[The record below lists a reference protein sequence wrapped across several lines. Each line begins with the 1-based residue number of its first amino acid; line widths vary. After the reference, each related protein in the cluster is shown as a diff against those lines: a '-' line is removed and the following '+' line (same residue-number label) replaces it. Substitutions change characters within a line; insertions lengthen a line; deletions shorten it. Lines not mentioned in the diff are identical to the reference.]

1 MEFYERY
8 LETPQEPP
16 PAPPLTLSLSLSIIH
31 TPVPQRRR
39 SRGRYRLVVLESI
52 SFDSALMLAQE
63 PAVVSCTK
71 RAFREETKSQI
82 FHGAVEYSF
91 QSGPFRLVFH
101 CSNGVL
107 MVPEATRPSITA
119 LGLYMLRAVYSRC
132 LQALPCEPQQC
143 FFSSPIHSRQP
154 ERCASELWHP
164 LSNCNYQERRYR
176 WNGYYRCS

>member
-1 MEFYERY
+1 
-8 LETPQEPP
+8 L
-16 PAPPLTLSLSLSIIH
+16 IIH

-143 FFSSPIHSRQP
+143 FFSSPIHSRQR
-154 ERCASELWHP
+154 E
-164 LSNCNYQERRYR
+164 RYR
-176 WNGYYRCS
+176 RALASAFELQLPGTAISMEQLLPVQLVHASDTNAPRLRVISDCICLSCL